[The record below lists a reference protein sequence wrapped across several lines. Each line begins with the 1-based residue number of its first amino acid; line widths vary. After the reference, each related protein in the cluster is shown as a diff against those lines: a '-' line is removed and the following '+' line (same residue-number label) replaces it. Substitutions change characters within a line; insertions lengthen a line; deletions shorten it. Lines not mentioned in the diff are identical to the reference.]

1 MGHAAVSESNCEM
14 VTPSSAG
21 GSARRLLGA
30 SVEVDFERLV
40 TDLREEKAA
49 LEQRLAAMERS
60 RWALR
65 MVSWSAASA
74 RWRPSVRAGESG
86 RAEGGRG
93 AGCWVLEVL
102 GW

>member
-60 RWALR
+60 WALMER
-65 MVSWSAASA
+65 RLGAVEAKC
-74 RWRPSVRAGESG
+74 AGG
-86 RAEGGRG
+86 
-93 AGCWVLEVL
+93 
-102 GW
+102 